1 MADIIEIDATAEE
14 LEAAAKSTKW
24 TKQMISDLVYPRGS
38 VIFFS
43 MQKTSS
49 EINEMLGTNFLWEDF
64 GQFQSEDGSN
74 IYCYH
79 RSYFT

>member
-1 MADIIEIDATAEE
+1 MADTIEINATAEE

-49 EINEMLGTNFLWEDF
+49 EINAMLGTSFVWEDF
-64 GQFQSEDGSN
+64 GQIKSTDGST

-79 RSYFT
+79 RSYFS